1 MFFFLRQ
8 TQFFFL
14 LFGEIFEN
22 FLKKSFERVAAHFQI
37 SQHCKKIDWPQLQVL
52 RSGDLILVYGWK
64 VTSWT
69 MFANGPFLNS
79 LDVRSPMGVQWNVI
93 LTKVY

>member
-1 MFFFLRQ
+1 
-8 TQFFFL
+8 
-14 LFGEIFEN
+14 
-22 FLKKSFERVAAHFQI
+22 
-37 SQHCKKIDWPQLQVL
+37 
-52 RSGDLILVYGWK
+52 LILVYGWK